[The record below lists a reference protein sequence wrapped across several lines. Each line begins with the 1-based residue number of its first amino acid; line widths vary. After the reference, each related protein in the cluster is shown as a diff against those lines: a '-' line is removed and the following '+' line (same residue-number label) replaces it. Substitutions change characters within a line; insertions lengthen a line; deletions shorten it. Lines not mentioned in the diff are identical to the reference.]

1 MLHRN
6 MRRRGLRPPAPI
18 LEETVVQISETAPRP
33 NVALGMGAMSPLW
46 PMFAVAA
53 TTGAAFWWMSRFTLG
68 SFPTAAVNLEAT
80 LEQIP
85 EEPVVEAAAAVVETV
100 ADAPVEIVEA
110 VVEAAPALDGREMS
124 WRTPMTAALITRT
137 CQARSVNSRDSG
149 EGPKAQRE
157 ANQTRTPTPGVIVT
171 EAKAQRSHGLANRRM
186 AKASIV
192 TPITPPPTITPGQ

>member
-6 MRRRGLRPPAPI
+6 MRRRALRPPARI

-110 VVEAAPALDGREMS
+110 VVGTAPEPVVEAVPEPVVEAAPEPALKVAPEPVVVEPAS
-124 WRTPMTAALITRT
+124 APVLEAAPKPVRK
-137 CQARSVNSRDSG
+137 
-149 EGPKAQRE
+149 PKASVAPR
-157 ANQTRTPTPGVIVT
+157 AAAKRVSRKA
-171 EAKAQRSHGLANRRM
+171 AKA
-186 AKASIV
+186 
-192 TPITPPPTITPGQ
+192 